1 MIRQGER
8 VLAVGTTG
16 TGKSQ
21 ALAYLFA
28 QHGGQRLLID
38 VQDHYELG
46 PAAVNEGAAEATK
59 PREIDWRARTIRY
72 VPSTLRPREYD
83 ELYAQIFRRGAAPDA
98 NLLVWLDET
107 VGPTSSHSTPI
118 NLRRVV
124 TQGRKYRITHLAAAQ
139 RPAGIERTII
149 NQSEHAYVFLTSDP
163 DDLDVLSMRLG
174 IKARELGQAWAGSE
188 HERLWQAGY
197 LYHRLGSAEIKKM
210 PPLPADYI
218 AEAERHVHIPS

>member
-1 MIRQGER
+1 MIRQGDR

-46 PAAVNEGAAEATK
+46 PAAISEGAVEARR

-72 VPSTLRPREYD
+72 VPSTLRAREYD
-83 ELYAQIFRRGAAPDA
+83 ELYAQIFRRGSSAGS

-107 VGPTSSHSTPI
+107 VGPTSAHSTPV

-139 RPAGIERTII
+139 RPAGIERTIV
-149 NQSEHAYVFLTSDP
+149 NQSEHAYIFLTSDP
-163 DDLDVLSMRLG
+163 DDLDVLSVRLG
-174 IKARELGQAWAGSE
+174 IKVRELANAWAGDVD
-188 HERLWQAGY
+188 RLWQAGY
-197 LYHRLGSAEIKKM
+197 LYHRLGATEIKKM
-210 PPLPADYI
+210 PPLPASYV
-218 AEAERHVHIPS
+218 AEAERHVRIPS